1 MFTTVA
7 NLPKGENTELKSA
20 LVIISVDPALPF
32 SFLKLIQH
40 KTTEDVLIFRPLYY
54 FLITIHT
61 ILKIRIYSIHRICRK

>member
-32 SFLKLIQH
+32 SFLKFESAQNYRGCTDIQAI
-40 KTTEDVLIFRPLYY
+40 VLFSDHNSHHSKNQNTFY
-54 FLITIHT
+54 T
-61 ILKIRIYSIHRICRK
+61 

>member
-32 SFLKLIQH
+32 SFLKFESAQNY
-40 KTTEDVLIFRPLYY
+40 R
-54 FLITIHT
+54 
-61 ILKIRIYSIHRICRK
+61 